1 MCIVCTYEYEQT
13 RNYSEWILVLDQ
25 VATISGLL
33 NRSQSHPYLL
43 RRYKVKQKLDAVH
56 LSRVEVTHVP
66 HTQKEKWA
74 KLCNLIRG

>member
-13 RNYSEWILVLDQ
+13 RNHSEWILVLDQ

-33 NRSQSHPYLL
+33 NKSQSHPYLL
-43 RRYKVKQKLDAVH
+43 RRYKVKQNLGAVH

-74 KLCNLIRG
+74 KLCNLVRG